1 MRKKILVIS
10 LFAVFMLVI
19 LPISAV
25 VGTHN
30 VKTNLHNNKIYSPLF
45 ANRIDNV
52 LSKKSKTMNIEY
64 IGKSTFFNF
73 FTKPKTSFHSWIDK
87 AVRLVNKNPNMLFTV
102 LNKLFNIPGFVD
114 LIREYGISKESVE
127 KEIACIT
134 NDKEKMKEK
143 VDRIIELYSD
153 KQIEIPKV
161 EPPKPLGFSG
171 QIGCILTFFLVVFP
185 IIMLIGGFV
194 SAIVAIIVPGT
205 FIVPGCLEW
214 VFEKVF
220 ESISEGFQGLTPT

>member
-1 MRKKILVIS
+1 MRKKILVII
-10 LFAVFMLVI
+10 LFVVFLLLL
-19 LPISAV
+19 LPMSAV

-30 VKTNLHNNKIYSPLF
+30 LKLNSKYCTVSSPLF
-45 ANRIDNV
+45 TKRIDTV
-52 LSKKSKTMNIEY
+52 LSKKSITMNTEY
-64 IGKSTFFNF
+64 IGKSKFFNF
-73 FTKPKTSFHSWIDK
+73 FTKEKTSFNSWIDT
-87 AVRLVNKNPNMLFTV
+87 AVRLVNKNPNILFTV
-102 LNKLFNIPGFVD
+102 LNKLFEIPGFID
-114 LIREYGISKESVE
+114 LMREYDISKESVE

-134 NDKEKMKEK
+134 NDHEKLEEK
-143 VDRIIELYSD
+143 VDRIIELYND
-153 KQIEIPKV
+153 KKIEIPDV

-194 SAIVAIIVPGT
+194 SAIIAIIVPGT

-220 ESISEGFQGLTPT
+220 ESIAEGFQGLTPP